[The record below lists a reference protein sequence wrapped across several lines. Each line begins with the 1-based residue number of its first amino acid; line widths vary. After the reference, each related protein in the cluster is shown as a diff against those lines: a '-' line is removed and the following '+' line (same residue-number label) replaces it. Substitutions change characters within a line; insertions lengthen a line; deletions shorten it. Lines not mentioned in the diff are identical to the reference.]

1 LNLERVFNLRHGLT
15 ADDDINVSPR
25 IVSTPDAGKAKGKTM
40 APYVKGMVRD
50 YYRLCGWDESHGK
63 PWRHTLERVGL
74 SEYVK
79 DVWG

>member
-1 LNLERVFNLRHGLT
+1 
-15 ADDDINVSPR
+15 
-25 IVSTPDAGKAKGKTM
+25 
-40 APYVKGMVRD
+40 VKGMVRD

-63 PWRHTLERVGL
+63 PWRRTLERVGL